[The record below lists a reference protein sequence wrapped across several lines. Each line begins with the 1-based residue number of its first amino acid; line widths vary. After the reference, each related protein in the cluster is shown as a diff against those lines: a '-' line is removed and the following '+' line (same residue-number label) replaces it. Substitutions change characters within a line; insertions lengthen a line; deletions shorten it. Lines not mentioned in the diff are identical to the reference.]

1 MTENRRAMTSTTW
14 SATAPPARPALQRI
28 AVRALRVAAIGA
40 LVGVALALVG
50 RIAPASALA
59 HSLAIALACWALIDG
74 GRALFV
80 QALRRRHP
88 AHGMWPGWGRMSACI
103 VLGAPVGALLG
114 SAVGDWL
121 SGTTTPPPADA
132 RAIASLLVLSV
143 LPGFA
148 LTGYFRLRGRVADAQ
163 AQAAAAAR
171 VAAEQQLRLLQSQLE
186 PHMLFNTLANLRV
199 LIGLDAARA
208 QAMLE
213 RGAPDRTR
221 WRPNS
226 RGWPTTW
233 R

>member
-1 MTENRRAMTSTTW
+1 MTSTTW